1 MTQPLPS
8 EPVRHEQIDAMLRV
22 SGWAVQ
28 SERQLNWSAARGLAV
43 WALVVKGGEAD
54 YALSLG
60 DKLDVVLDAKRGAT
74 TLGGVEAQTNGIPNG
89 VNAPITPS
97 PSQCVGKGRL
107 TWATPGLDLEPSVSL
122 WDTVYKRH
130 VALEII
136 EGAWS

>member
-60 DKLDVVLDAKRGAT
+60 DKLDVVLDAKRGGDDSWRGRGPDERHPERCKCSDHTFAVSMCGQGQVD
-74 TLGGVEAQTNGIPNG
+74 LGNPR
-89 VNAPITPS
+89 P
-97 PSQCVGKGRL
+97 
-107 TWATPGLDLEPSVSL
+107 
-122 WDTVYKRH
+122 
-130 VALEII
+130 
-136 EGAWS
+136 